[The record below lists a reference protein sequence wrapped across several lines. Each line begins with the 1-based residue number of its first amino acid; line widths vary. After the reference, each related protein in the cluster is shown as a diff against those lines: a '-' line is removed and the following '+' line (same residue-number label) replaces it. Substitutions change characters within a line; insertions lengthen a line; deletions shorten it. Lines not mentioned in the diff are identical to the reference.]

1 MITTLWELVELT
13 KRLKGCLN
21 RTLQNAR
28 LRQIVKIEA
37 GASVSIFTICC
48 SCVFCSVLFGHPCN
62 FCSFG
67 LRSSIPQSIQANKLL
82 LLKAMKRARQSV
94 SATAA
99 ARTRHNSSLGK
110 ASRLVGAIATEVRP
124 REEAAPVALPEAGKL
139 AGTRRGAHEWS
150 CSIPSGVFNSAR
162 LI

>member
-1 MITTLWELVELT
+1 MIPAQDSDDHNIDFLFRRALL
-13 KRLKGCLN
+13 
-21 RTLQNAR
+21 
-28 LRQIVKIEA
+28 
-37 GASVSIFTICC
+37 GA
-48 SCVFCSVLFGHPCN
+48 
-62 FCSFG
+62 
-67 LRSSIPQSIQANKLL
+67 
-82 LLKAMKRARQSV
+82 
-94 SATAA
+94 
-99 ARTRHNSSLGK
+99 LGK